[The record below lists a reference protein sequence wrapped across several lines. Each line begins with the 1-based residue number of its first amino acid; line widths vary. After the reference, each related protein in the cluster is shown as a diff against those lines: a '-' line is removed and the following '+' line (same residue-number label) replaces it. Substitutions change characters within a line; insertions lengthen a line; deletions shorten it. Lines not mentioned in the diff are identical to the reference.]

1 MQFADS
7 RLPEIA
13 TDREIAD
20 RRRFDAPRVPKEE
33 VLFFS
38 YDLVIMQLD
47 YMHMHTTR
55 T

>member
-20 RRRFDAPRVPKEE
+20 RRRFDAAGAERRGR
-33 VLFFS
+33 LFFS

>member
-20 RRRFDAPRVPKEE
+20 RRDSMPRVPKEE